1 MMTFLGIV
9 DVCQCQK
16 KTQDNCCNIVAT
28 DKTRFL
34 LFYLQFCFHR
44 SPYANNLFSN
54 IKDLFIF
61 PLIVFFKIFRE
72 RPLLTFVPPYHF
84 YPVVSNGMLAECKII
99 VVLQNTRLK
108 EIKEFL
114 GKTLLLNHFLVKLPV

>member
-1 MMTFLGIV
+1 MTVFEIFNRRCV
-9 DVCQCQK
+9 PMSEK
-16 KTQDNCCNIVAT
+16 KLRTIVAT
-28 DKTRFL
+28 DKICYP

-44 SPYANNLFSN
+44 SAYANNLFSN

>member
-1 MMTFLGIV
+1 MCANV
-9 DVCQCQK
+9 RK
-16 KTQDNCCNIVAT
+16 KLRTIVAT
-28 DKTRFL
+28 LLQLDKTRIICKL
-34 LFYLQFCFHR
+34 V
-44 SPYANNLFSN
+44 SAYANNLFSN

-84 YPVVSNGMLAECKII
+84 YPVLSNGMLAECKII

-114 GKTLLLNHFLVKLPV
+114 GKALLLNHFLVKLPV